1 MAPLLCRRAFLIEVH
16 RNVKYYTTVPES
28 SITSADVEIHKTFL
42 DTIGRTALIIK
53 ARNLVDDF
61 RGRELI
67 VSYDVPFL
75 VSIRKPLVVFGSMV
89 ATFVAAYVIGGVE
102 LKFSSKSA

>member
-1 MAPLLCRRAFLIEVH
+1 MVLVLIIVC
-16 RNVKYYTTVPES
+16 RNVKYYTTIPPS
-28 SITSADVEIHKTFL
+28 SITSADVEIHKTYL
-42 DTIGRTALIIK
+42 DTVGRTALVIK

-61 RGRELI
+61 RDRELI

-75 VSIRKPLVVFGSMV
+75 ISLRKPLVIFGSML

-102 LKFSSKSA
+102 LKFASKSS

>member
-1 MAPLLCRRAFLIEVH
+1 MMIC
-16 RNVKYYTTVPES
+16 RNVKYYTTIPTS
-28 SITSADVEIHKTFL
+28 SITSADVDIHKTYL

-61 RGRELI
+61 RDRELI
-67 VSYDVPFL
+67 VSYDVPFP
-75 VSIRKPLVVFGSMV
+75 VSLRKPLVVFGSMV

-102 LKFSSKSA
+102 LKFASRSA

>member
-1 MAPLLCRRAFLIEVH
+1 MLWRPFLTIAH

-28 SITSADVEIHKTFL
+28 SITSTDVEIHKTFL
-42 DTIGRTALIIK
+42 DTIGRTALVIK

-75 VSIRKPLVVFGSMV
+75 ISIRKPLVVFGSML

-102 LKFSSKSA
+102 LKFSGKSA

>member
-1 MAPLLCRRAFLIEVH
+1 MLH
-16 RNVKYYTTVPES
+16 RNVKYYTTVPPS
-28 SITSADVEIHKTFL
+28 SINSADVEMHKTFL

-102 LKFSSKSA
+102 LKFSGKSV

>member
-1 MAPLLCRRAFLIEVH
+1 ML
-16 RNVKYYTTVPES
+16 RNVKYYTTMPPS
-28 SITSADVEIHKTFL
+28 AITSTDVEINKTFL
-42 DTIGRTALIIK
+42 DTVGRTVLVIK

-75 VSIRKPLVVFGSMV
+75 ASIRKPLVVFGSMV
-89 ATFVAAYVIGGVE
+89 ATFVAAYIVGGIE
-102 LKFSSKSA
+102 LKFGR